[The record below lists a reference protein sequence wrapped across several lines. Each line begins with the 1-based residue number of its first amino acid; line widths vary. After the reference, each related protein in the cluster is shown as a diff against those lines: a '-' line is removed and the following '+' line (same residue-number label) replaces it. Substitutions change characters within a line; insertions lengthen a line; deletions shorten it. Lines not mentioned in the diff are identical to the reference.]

1 MPRLIL
7 PIVALAFVLAAPSGA
22 AEKVSQADRF
32 RLWNDCRTMG
42 LAVED
47 LPKSATEIGLTKEA
61 VTVAVRSRLRAARLY
76 RADDGV
82 PFLPVTL
89 NVVGSAFSIS
99 VEYLK
104 WVKDRAS
111 GISSGATTWA
121 RGSTGTHGRDAS
133 YILSAVSQHVD
144 AFIDEY
150 LRVNEAAC
158 GKSK

>member
-7 PIVALAFVLAAPSGA
+7 PTVALALVLAAPSGA

-32 RLWNDCRTMG
+32 RLWNDCRSMG
-42 LAVED
+42 LLVVD
-47 LPKSATEIGLTKEA
+47 LPKSATEIGLTKDA

-82 PFLPVTL
+82 PFLPVT
-89 NVVGSAFSIS
+89 VTVFGSAFDVS
-99 VEYLK
+99 VAYIK

-111 GISSGATTWA
+111 GISSGAITWT

-133 YILSAVSQHVD
+133 YILSSVSQKVD
-144 AFIDEY
+144 KFIDEY

>member
-7 PIVALAFVLAAPSGA
+7 PTVALAFVLAAPSSA

-32 RLWNDCRTMG
+32 GLWNDCRTMG
-42 LAVED
+42 LVVED

-76 RADDGV
+76 RADAGV
-82 PFLPVTL
+82 PFLPVTV
-89 NVVGSAFSIS
+89 NVVGSAFGIS
-99 VEYLK
+99 VAYLK

-111 GISSGATTWA
+111 GISSGATTWT

-133 YILSAVSQHVD
+133 YILSSVSQKVD
-144 AFIDEY
+144 KFIDEY